1 MWHLFLSFRSFSKI
15 YQLKCLKPKNKG
27 HANFYECSDLTEKV
41 YLESLLLDQR
51 LKINNYW
58 QKWSCSSI
66 KKSFIHVDIFSLGY
80 RRKKKNASSKKLFQL
95 TVPLFLDLVLCSILK
110 RLELPGVIFRLH
122 FASREVQRDRF
133 TIHSGR
139 PHSRK
144 SVGTGRKIRKKCNF
158 FERLSLLFV

>member
-1 MWHLFLSFRSFSKI
+1 MAFVYGLQTLELKYLSKI

-66 KKSFIHVDIFSLGY
+66 KKSFKHVDIFSLSF
-80 RRKKKNASSKKLFQL
+80 RRKKMQVLKNFFNSLCLFSL
-95 TVPLFLDLVLCSILK
+95 IWFYAAFWNAWSCLVSFLGSIL
-110 RLELPGVIFRLH
+110 RRERSRGIDLLSIRVDRILE
-122 FASREVQRDRF
+122 SR
-133 TIHSGR
+133 
-139 PHSRK
+139 
-144 SVGTGRKIRKKCNF
+144 
-158 FERLSLLFV
+158 